1 VNRTES
7 LTFVLNGL
15 SKAVGLP
22 QMKMSWIIACG
33 DSILAKVAKSRLEIM
48 LDFYLS
54 VSTPIQ
60 IAAAK
65 LLSGRRSIQKQ
76 ISSRIDLNS
85 KFLEKQTANTSNC
98 RMLKREGG
106 WYSIIKIADDLTDE
120 DRVLKLL
127 DYDNVLVHP
136 GYFYDFDREGFIVLS
151 LLSPV
156 ETFQTGVLRLIKRFC
171 RAKR

>member
-1 VNRTES
+1 
-7 LTFVLNGL
+7 
-15 SKAVGLP
+15 
-22 QMKMSWIIACG
+22 MKMSLIIACG